1 MTKLD
6 VLKKCSFTSEL
17 SNEQLNTL
25 AGMCVEETFGVGEC
39 LCKQGRPQEK
49 MYVIE
54 DGLVGIYLELGP
66 MYKRQLQAASNCEV
80 VGWAAMVPPYQSTA
94 TVMAIENTKV
104 LAFNAKKLLDL
115 CFTNPEMG
123 CKLGRGLA
131 CVVALRLHSAYTQLM
146 GVTSQD

>member
-1 MTKLD
+1 MGKLD
-6 VLKKCSFTSEL
+6 VLKKCSLICEL
-17 SNEQLNTL
+17 NGEQLNEMVE
-25 AGMCVEETFGVGEC
+25 MCLEETFEVGEY
-39 LCKQGRPQEK
+39 LCRQGRPQEK
-49 MYVIE
+49 VYVIA

-80 VGWAAMVPPYQSTA
+80 VGWSAMVPPYRSTA
-94 TVMAIENTKV
+94 TVIAIEKTRV
-104 LAFNAKKLLDL
+104 LAFDGRGLLDL